1 MGERAVTTL
10 RRVRIC
16 GRPSGGRC
24 VVGGVAQQSVDI
36 AGADV
41 LALADAGVELLQH
54 LAGGRTCAGGSG
66 QRDDVAVRLRDD
78 AEAVLKKR
86 QMAVVF
92 AQQPVQMPVVLEG
105 HDNACLLRFE
115 LLAQPRYRWPACA
128 SQ

>member
-10 RRVRIC
+10 RRVRIW
-16 GRPSGGRC
+16 GRLVGRRC
-24 VVGGVAQQSVDI
+24 VVGGVAQQSVDV

-41 LALADAGVELLQH
+41 LALADTGVELLQH
-54 LAGGRTCAGGSG
+54 LAGCRTCASRSG

-78 AEAVLKKR
+78 AETVLEKR

-105 HDNACLLRFE
+105 HNDACLLRFE
-115 LLAQPRYRWPACA
+115 LLAQARYRWPACA